1 MKGNDVM
8 KYMAED
14 GKIFDSI
21 AECEEYEKALG
32 AVEYEITYKVNAILR
47 LDNII
52 LTRKIKTNAEPSFD
66 FESEFRDLAFDAI
79 EDCDMRETAG
89 ELLGIAARQNIYPY
103 TDYFDTQSMTDYKK
117 IE

>member
-1 MKGNDVM
+1 M

-14 GKIFDSI
+14 GKIFDNI

-32 AVEYEITYKVNAILR
+32 GAEYEITFSVNAVLR

-52 LTRKIKTNAEPSFD
+52 LKRKIKTNAEPSFD
-66 FESEFRDLAFDAI
+66 YESEFRDLAFDSI
-79 EDCDMRETAG
+79 MDTDICETAG
-89 ELLGIAARQNIYPY
+89 ELLGIAANQGIYPY
-103 TDYFDTQSMTDYKK
+103 FDCFEAENMIDYKK